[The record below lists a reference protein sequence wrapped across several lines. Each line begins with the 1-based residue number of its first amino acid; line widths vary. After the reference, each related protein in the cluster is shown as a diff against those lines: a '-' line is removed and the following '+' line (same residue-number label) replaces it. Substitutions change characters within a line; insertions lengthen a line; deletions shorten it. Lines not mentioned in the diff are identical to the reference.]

1 MGRIKNKI
9 VKRASREIV
18 EKFYGKLTEDFYL
31 NKKVI
36 EQVTDVQSKK
46 IKNQI
51 AGFTTRIYKK
61 IQTKPVRGVSLKLQ
75 EEQREKRL
83 DAIPVKT
90 CLNIE
95 EKSAVPSFLFN
106 HLKGKSEFTNIIG
119 FLEEKIIQKDNKN
132 KNKE

>member
-36 EQVTDVQSKK
+36 EQVTDVSSKK

-51 AGFTTRIYKK
+51 AGFTTRVYRK
-61 IQTKPVRGVSLKLQ
+61 IQHKPVKGVSLKLQ

-83 DAIPVKT
+83 DAIPEKT
-90 CLNIE
+90 VLD
-95 EKSAVPSFLFN
+95 
-106 HLKGKSEFTNIIG
+106 
-119 FLEEKIIQKDNKN
+119 IQ
-132 KNKE
+132 